1 MLHRRQDK
9 LITKFEAFTGDMF
22 SLRHLEI
29 FEMSAVMFVGS
40 KDSLSPI
47 LLWEIRNMEGKTL
60 WLVQTSLYFV
70 TGK

>member
-9 LITKFEAFTGDMF
+9 LITKFEAFTVDMF
-22 SLRHLEI
+22 SFRHLEI
-29 FEMSAVMFVGS
+29 LEMSAVMFVGS
-40 KDSLSPI
+40 TDSLSPI
-47 LLWEIRNMEGKTL
+47 LLWEIPNMEGKTH

>member
-22 SLRHLEI
+22 SFRHLEI
-29 FEMSAVMFVGS
+29 FEMSAVMYVGS

-47 LLWEIRNMEGKTL
+47 LL
-60 WLVQTSLYFV
+60 
-70 TGK
+70 